1 MSLSGAHK
9 AAFRREAAQK
19 SRVFSIRDQ
28 DGYPGAGG
36 RPTAPGRC
44 PSGPSRPARTRWSA
58 RSPHTSDFDVVEI
71 GMDDWLD
78 HWLPGLEQNGYLVGV
93 NWAGARATGYD
104 MAPALVARWFAERS

>member
-19 SRVFSIRDQ
+19 KRVFSIRDQ
-28 DGYPGAGG
+28 DGFP
-36 RPTAPGRC
+36 APEETDGTRAV
-44 PSGPSRPARTRWSA
+44 PFWSKSSRAHKVVGQVA
-58 RSPHTSDFDVVEI
+58 AYNDFDVVEI

-104 MAPALVARWFAERS
+104 VAPTLVAGWFTERS